1 MGINLN
7 IDFNLVQKLLK
18 EIIHKEKQ
26 FLYDRSLSEQ
36 KKVKELKK
44 LIEKEVSLNDN

>member
-1 MGINLN
+1 MD
-7 IDFNLVQKLLK
+7 IDAKKVEKLLI

-26 FLYDRSLSEQ
+26 FLYDRSLSEN

-44 LIEKEVSLNDN
+44 LIEKEVS

>member
-1 MGINLN
+1 MS
-7 IDFNLVQKLLK
+7 IDFEVVEKLLK